1 MNDDLPSEEN
11 GGSNGMLLTIIII
24 IIKITIMMMM
34 ITITVFAEQVLT
46 YVRVQMLNIHPAGS

>member
-11 GGSNGMLLTIIII
+11 GGSNGMLHTIII